1 MIKKTYHQKKEDIK
15 RSWHIIDAKD
25 KVLGRLS
32 SRIANILM
40 GKNKVDYSFHL
51 DCGDNVLVYNCEKV
65 RLTGKK
71 PKDKVYRSHSG
82 YPGGFKEV
90 SFEKMIKEHPE
101 RVIQKAVLGMLPDNR
116 LKDKRIKRLKVVKG
130 DSDPLIE
137 KIRSLAK

>member
-1 MIKKTYHQKKEDIK
+1 MIKRTYHQKKEDIK

-71 PKDKVYRSHSG
+71 AKDKVYRSHFG

-101 RVIQKAVLGMLPDNR
+101 RVIQKAVLGMLPDNK
-116 LKDKRIKRLKVVKG
+116 LKDKRIKRLKVLKG